1 MASNVNPT
9 VRRRRL
15 GQELRRLRE
24 LKGMTAEEVA
34 ERLLVSQSKIS
45 RLENGRRSISQR
57 DVRDLCGVYE
67 VEDHRIVDSL
77 MQMAKDSRQQGWWH
91 AFGDIP
97 YSVYIGLETDA
108 ASLRVYDPQ
117 VVPGLLQ
124 TPQYAEALIA
134 GALPETVPAD
144 VEKRV
149 NVRLR
154 RQERVKA
161 TENPLRLWVV
171 IDEAALRRTIGGKQ
185 LMIDQLESL
194 IDQSRLP
201 HVTVQVL
208 PFSMGAHPGI
218 NGQYAILEFP
228 DASDSSV
235 VYIEGVTSDLY
246 LEKAND
252 VQKYSVMYEHSAGAG
267 PECGP
272 DPGIHH
278 RDRQG
283 VRRWN
288 GLLSAGIG
296 RLGAEARHGTPRAHR
311 GGRPSRNMPS
321 GRVNGR
327 PAARRLRVASIT
339 PTENAGR
346 ERPTRENRS
355 EHGNSSGRH
364 GHLDQVLVLHRKR
377 RMR

>member
-67 VEDHRIVDSL
+67 VQDHRIVDSL

-108 ASLRVYDPQ
+108 ASLRVFEPQ

-124 TPQYAEALIA
+124 TRPYAEALIN
-134 GALPETVPAD
+134 GALPESAVPD

-149 NVRLR
+149 GVRLR
-154 RQERVKA
+154 RQDRINS
-161 TENPLRLWVV
+161 TENPLRLWAVV
-171 IDEAALRRTIGGKQ
+171 DEAALRRVVGNRQ
-185 LMIDQLESL
+185 LMREQLEHL
-194 IDQSRLP
+194 VEQSQLP

-208 PFSMGAHPGI
+208 PFHMGAHPGI
-218 NGQYAILEFP
+218 SGHYAVLEFP

-252 VQKYSVMYEHSAGAG
+252 VQRYSVMYEHLRAQALNV
-267 PECGP
+267 
-272 DPGIHH
+272 DQT
-278 RDRQG
+278 RQFI
-283 VRRWN
+283 
-288 GLLSAGIG
+288 ADI
-296 RLGAEARHGTPRAHR
+296 AKEYAR
-311 GGRPSRNMPS
+311 
-321 GRVNGR
+321 
-327 PAARRLRVASIT
+327 
-339 PTENAGR
+339 
-346 ERPTRENRS
+346 
-355 EHGNSSGRH
+355 
-364 GHLDQVLVLHRKR
+364 
-377 RMR
+377 

>member
-91 AFGDIP
+91 SFGDIP

-124 TPQYAEALIA
+124 TRAYAETLIT
-134 GALPETVPAD
+134 GALPETTPTD
-144 VEKRV
+144 IDKRV
-149 NVRLR
+149 QVRVR
-154 RQERVKA
+154 RQERIVA
-161 TENPLRLWVV
+161 PDNPLRLWTVL
-171 IDEAALRRTIGGKQ
+171 DESALRRVVGSRAV
-185 LMIDQLESL
+185 MREQLEHL
-194 IDQSRLP
+194 VEQSQLP
-201 HVTVQVL
+201 HVTVQVI
-208 PFSMGAHPGI
+208 PFDMGAHPGL

-228 DASDSSV
+228 DAADSSV

-252 VQKYSVMYEHSAGAG
+252 VQKYSVMYEHLRAQALNVEQS
-267 PECGP
+267 
-272 DPGIHH
+272 
-278 RDRQG
+278 RQFIAKIAQDYA
-283 VRRWN
+283 
-288 GLLSAGIG
+288 LQ
-296 RLGAEARHGTPRAHR
+296 EA
-311 GGRPSRNMPS
+311 
-321 GRVNGR
+321 V
-327 PAARRLRVASIT
+327 
-339 PTENAGR
+339 
-346 ERPTRENRS
+346 
-355 EHGNSSGRH
+355 
-364 GHLDQVLVLHRKR
+364 
-377 RMR
+377 

>member
-1 MASNVNPT
+1 
-9 VRRRRL
+9 L

-108 ASLRVYDPQ
+108 ASLRVYEPQ

-124 TPQYAEALIA
+124 TRQYAEALIS
-134 GALPETVPAD
+134 GALPESGTTD
-144 VEKRV
+144 IEKRV
-149 NVRLR
+149 SVRLR
-154 RQERVKA
+154 RQERIRDA
-161 TENPLRLWVV
+161 EHPLRMWAV
-171 IDEAALRRTIGGKQ
+171 IDEAALRRQVGGRQ
-185 LMIDQLESL
+185 LMREQLEHLVELS
-194 IDQSRLP
+194 QQP

-208 PFSMGAHPGI
+208 PFEMGAHPGV

-228 DASDSSV
+228 DTSDSSV

-252 VQKYSVMYEHSAGAG
+252 VQKYSVMYEHLRAQALNV
-267 PECGP
+267 EQT
-272 DPGIHH
+272 
-278 RDRQG
+278 RQF
-283 VRRWN
+283 
-288 GLLSAGIG
+288 I
-296 RLGAEARHGTPRAHR
+296 
-311 GGRPSRNMPS
+311 
-321 GRVNGR
+321 
-327 PAARRLRVASIT
+327 ASIAKEY
-339 PTENAGR
+339 TEGDAA
-346 ERPTRENRS
+346 
-355 EHGNSSGRH
+355 
-364 GHLDQVLVLHRKR
+364 
-377 RMR
+377 

>member
-1 MASNVNPT
+1 MASSVNPT

-24 LKGMTAEEVA
+24 VKGMTAEEVA

-67 VEDHRIVDSL
+67 VEDNRIVESL

-108 ASLRVYDPQ
+108 ASLRVYEPQ

-124 TPQYAEALIA
+124 TRGYAEALIT
-134 GALPETVPAD
+134 GALPETSPMD

-149 NVRLR
+149 SVRVR
-154 RQERVKA
+154 RQERVNA
-161 TENPLRLWVV
+161 PELPLRLWAV
-171 IDEAALRRTIGGKQ
+171 IDESALRRVVGGRH
-185 LMIDQLESL
+185 LMREQLEFLVELS
-194 IDQSRLP
+194 QLP

-208 PFSMGAHPGI
+208 PFEMGAHPGI
-218 NGQYAILEFP
+218 SGHYAILEFP
-228 DASDSSV
+228 DATDSSV

-252 VQKYSVMYEHSAGAG
+252 VQKYSVMYEH
-267 PECGP
+267 
-272 DPGIHH
+272 
-278 RDRQG
+278 
-283 VRRWN
+283 
-288 GLLSAGIG
+288 L
-296 RLGAEARHGTPRAHR
+296 RAQ
-311 GGRPSRNMPS
+311 
-321 GRVNGR
+321 
-327 PAARRLRVASIT
+327 AL
-339 PTENAGR
+339 NADQ
-346 ERPTRENRS
+346 TREFISDIAKGYAR
-355 EHGNSSGRH
+355 
-364 GHLDQVLVLHRKR
+364 
-377 RMR
+377 

>member
-67 VEDHRIVDSL
+67 VEDQRVVDSL

-91 AFGDIP
+91 AFGDVP

-124 TPQYAEALIA
+124 TRPYAEALIA
-134 GALPETVPAD
+134 GALPETMPGD
-144 VEKRV
+144 IEKRV
-149 NVRLR
+149 QVRMR
-154 RQERVKA
+154 RQERISA
-161 TENPLRLWVV
+161 PESPLRLWTVL
-171 IDEAALRRTIGGKQ
+171 DEAALRRVVGNRS
-185 LMIDQLESL
+185 LMREQLEYL
-194 IDQSRLP
+194 VEQSQLP
-201 HVTVQVL
+201 HVTVQVI
-208 PFSMGAHPGI
+208 PFDLGAHPGL

-246 LEKAND
+246 LEKPGD
-252 VQKYSVMYEHSAGAG
+252 VQKYSVMYEHLRAQALNVDQS
-267 PECGP
+267 
-272 DPGIHH
+272 
-278 RDRQG
+278 RQFI
-283 VRRWN
+283 
-288 GLLSAGIG
+288 ADIAKEYA
-296 RLGAEARHGTPRAHR
+296 RL
-311 GGRPSRNMPS
+311 
-321 GRVNGR
+321 
-327 PAARRLRVASIT
+327 
-339 PTENAGR
+339 
-346 ERPTRENRS
+346 
-355 EHGNSSGRH
+355 
-364 GHLDQVLVLHRKR
+364 
-377 RMR
+377 

>member
-15 GQELRRLRE
+15 GLELRRLRE

-67 VEDHRIVDSL
+67 VDDHRIVDSL

-108 ASLRVYDPQ
+108 ASLRVYEPQ

-124 TPQYAEALIA
+124 TRPYAEALIA
-134 GALPETVPAD
+134 GALPESGGAD

-149 NVRLR
+149 SVRMR
-154 RQERVKA
+154 RQERIKA
-161 TENPLRLWVV
+161 DELPLRLWAV
-171 IDEAALRRTIGGKQ
+171 IDEAALHRVVGGEQ
-185 LMIDQLESL
+185 LMREQLEYLIELSL
-194 IDQSRLP
+194 LP

-208 PFSMGAHPGI
+208 PFEMGAHPGI

-228 DASDSSV
+228 DATDSSV

-252 VQKYSVMYEHSAGAG
+252 VHKYSVMYEHLRAQALNV
-267 PECGP
+267 EQTRAF
-272 DPGIHH
+272 IE
-278 RDRQG
+278 
-283 VRRWN
+283 N
-288 GLLSAGIG
+288 I
-296 RLGAEARHGTPRAHR
+296 AERYAKP
-311 GGRPSRNMPS
+311 
-321 GRVNGR
+321 
-327 PAARRLRVASIT
+327 
-339 PTENAGR
+339 
-346 ERPTRENRS
+346 
-355 EHGNSSGRH
+355 
-364 GHLDQVLVLHRKR
+364 
-377 RMR
+377 

>member
-67 VEDHRIVDSL
+67 VEDQRVVDSL

-91 AFGDIP
+91 AFGDVP

-124 TPQYAEALIA
+124 TRPYAEALIA
-134 GALPETVPAD
+134 GALPETTAAD
-144 VEKRV
+144 IEKRV
-149 NVRLR
+149 QVRLR
-154 RQERVKA
+154 RQERISA
-161 TENPLRLWVV
+161 PESPLRLWTVL
-171 IDEAALRRTIGGKQ
+171 DESALRRVVGNRS
-185 LMIDQLESL
+185 LMREQLEHL
-194 IDQSRLP
+194 VEQSQLP
-201 HVTVQVL
+201 HVTVQVI
-208 PFSMGAHPGI
+208 PFDMGAHPGL

-246 LEKAND
+246 LEKPAD
-252 VQKYSVMYEHSAGAG
+252 VQKYSVMYEHLRAQALNVEQS
-267 PECGP
+267 
-272 DPGIHH
+272 
-278 RDRQG
+278 RQ
-283 VRRWN
+283 
-288 GLLSAGIG
+288 LIEEIAKDY
-296 RLGAEARHGTPRAHR
+296 A
-311 GGRPSRNMPS
+311 
-321 GRVNGR
+321 
-327 PAARRLRVASIT
+327 RLR
-339 PTENAGR
+339 PE
-346 ERPTRENRS
+346 
-355 EHGNSSGRH
+355 
-364 GHLDQVLVLHRKR
+364 
-377 RMR
+377 

>member
-67 VEDHRIVDSL
+67 VQDHRIVDSL

-108 ASLRVYDPQ
+108 ASLRVFEPQ

-124 TPQYAEALIA
+124 TRPYAEALID
-134 GALPETVPAD
+134 GALPESAGPD

-149 NVRLR
+149 GVRLR
-154 RQERVKA
+154 RQDRINS
-161 TENPLRLWVV
+161 TENPLRLWAVV
-171 IDEAALRRTIGGKQ
+171 DEAALRRTVGDRQ
-185 LMIDQLESL
+185 LMREQLEHL
-194 IDQSRLP
+194 VEQSQLP

-208 PFSMGAHPGI
+208 PFDMGAHPGI
-218 NGQYAILEFP
+218 SGHYAILEFP

-252 VQKYSVMYEHSAGAG
+252 VQRYSVMYEHLRAQALNV
-267 PECGP
+267 EQT
-272 DPGIHH
+272 
-278 RDRQG
+278 RQFI
-283 VRRWN
+283 
-288 GLLSAGIG
+288 AGI
-296 RLGAEARHGTPRAHR
+296 AKEYAR
-311 GGRPSRNMPS
+311 
-321 GRVNGR
+321 
-327 PAARRLRVASIT
+327 
-339 PTENAGR
+339 
-346 ERPTRENRS
+346 
-355 EHGNSSGRH
+355 
-364 GHLDQVLVLHRKR
+364 
-377 RMR
+377 

>member
-108 ASLRVYDPQ
+108 ASLRVYEPQ

-124 TPQYAEALIA
+124 TRQYAEALIA
-134 GALPETVPAD
+134 GALPESGITD
-144 VEKRV
+144 IEKRV
-149 NVRLR
+149 SVRLR
-154 RQERVKA
+154 RQERINEA
-161 TENPLRLWVV
+161 EHPLRLWVV
-171 IDEAALRRTIGGKQ
+171 VDEAALRRLVGDKQ
-185 LMIDQLESL
+185 LMREQLEYLVELS
-194 IDQSRLP
+194 QLP

-208 PFSMGAHPGI
+208 PFEMGAHPGI

-252 VQKYSVMYEHSAGAG
+252 VQKYSVMYEHLRAQALNV
-267 PECGP
+267 
-272 DPGIHH
+272 DQT
-278 RDRQG
+278 RQFI
-283 VRRWN
+283 
-288 GLLSAGIG
+288 ADI
-296 RLGAEARHGTPRAHR
+296 AKDYAR
-311 GGRPSRNMPS
+311 
-321 GRVNGR
+321 
-327 PAARRLRVASIT
+327 
-339 PTENAGR
+339 
-346 ERPTRENRS
+346 
-355 EHGNSSGRH
+355 
-364 GHLDQVLVLHRKR
+364 
-377 RMR
+377 

>member
-91 AFGDIP
+91 SFGDIP

-124 TPQYAEALIA
+124 TRGYAEALIT
-134 GALPETVPAD
+134 GALPETTTTD
-144 VEKRV
+144 IEKRV
-149 NVRLR
+149 QVRMR
-154 RQERVKA
+154 RQERIA
-161 TENPLRLWVV
+161 APENPLRLWTVL
-171 IDEAALRRTIGGKQ
+171 DESALRRVVGSRQ
-185 LMIDQLESL
+185 LMRDQLEHL
-194 IDQSRLP
+194 LEQSRLP
-201 HVTVQVL
+201 HVTVQVI
-208 PFSMGAHPGI
+208 PFELGAHPGL

-228 DASDSSV
+228 DAADSSV

-252 VQKYSVMYEHSAGAG
+252 VQQYSVMYEH
-267 PECGP
+267 
-272 DPGIHH
+272 
-278 RDRQG
+278 
-283 VRRWN
+283 
-288 GLLSAGIG
+288 L
-296 RLGAEARHGTPRAHR
+296 RAQALNVEQ
-311 GGRPSRNMPS
+311 S
-321 GRVNGR
+321 
-327 PAARRLRVASIT
+327 RRLIEEIAEGYA
-339 PTENAGR
+339 P
-346 ERPTRENRS
+346 
-355 EHGNSSGRH
+355 
-364 GHLDQVLVLHRKR
+364 
-377 RMR
+377 